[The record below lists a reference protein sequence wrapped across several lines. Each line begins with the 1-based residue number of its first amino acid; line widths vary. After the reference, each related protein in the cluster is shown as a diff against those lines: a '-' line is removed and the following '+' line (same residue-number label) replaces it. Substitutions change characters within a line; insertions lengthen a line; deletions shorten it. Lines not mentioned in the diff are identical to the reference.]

1 MRLCQNKDV
10 TMWTRPQ
17 TGFTLIEMLIVLV
30 IMAILS
36 ALVYP
41 SYLESVRKTRRA
53 EARAALMKLM
63 QQQERFYTL
72 RNTYIAFSSTSVD
85 PDAHRFQWFSGA
97 TPAASA
103 YEITGTACDGDVIRD
118 CVLLTAT
125 PGTSQVNA
133 HYQDA
138 TCAAL
143 GLTSTG
149 KQLARLSSC
158 W

>member
-1 MRLCQNKDV
+1 MQRCQNRRV
-10 TMWTRPQ
+10 TMSTSQR

-30 IMAILS
+30 IMSILS
-36 ALVYP
+36 ALAYP

-53 EARAALMKLM
+53 EARTALTKLM
-63 QQQERFYTL
+63 QQQERFYTSH
-72 RNTYIAFSSTSVD
+72 NTYIAFSSTSVD
-85 PDAHRFQWFSGA
+85 PDALGFQWFSGA

-103 YEITGTACDGDVIRD
+103 YEITGSACDGEVIRD

-125 PGTSQVNA
+125 PGTSRVNA
-133 HYQDA
+133 GYQDA

-149 KQLARLSSC
+149 KQLARLPIC